1 MHVFK
6 INNKS
11 KYNSMI
17 NNNFIKRHNGPTE
30 ADVEKMLKVIGVK
43 STEQLV
49 DEIISPDIR
58 LKNDLNIGR
67 GMNEYECISHLKA
80 IGAKNKQFRSYIGM
94 GYYNVITPG
103 VITRN
108 VLENP
113 GWYTS
118 YTPYQ
123 AEVSQGRL
131 EALLN
136 FQTVISDMTAM
147 PLANASLLD
156 EATAAA
162 ETMLMFY
169 HERSR
174 AQVKANVN
182 KIFVANDMF
191 PQTIEVI
198 KTRAH
203 FLGIEVVV
211 DDIKNFNAGE
221 EYFGVI
227 VQNPNQFGEV
237 IDYRESVKVWKEKG
251 MQVGVAADLM
261 SLALITPPGEWGA
274 DVVFGSNQ
282 RFGLP
287 MAFGGPHAGY
297 FATTEAYKR
306 SMPGRIIGISK
317 DALGNPA
324 YRLALQTREQHIK
337 REKATSNICTAQA
350 LLAIMSGF
358 YAIYHG
364 QDGIKEI
371 AHHINCLAGK
381 LTSELAKLG
390 VKQLNKY
397 FFDTLLF
404 ELPEGGCTCKVKE
417 VAEKHGM
424 NFRII
429 DKQHFGISIDETTS
443 REDLNE
449 IGEVVAEALGKKHEE
464 LVCDPNCQSFCGI
477 QEGMRRTSPY
487 LTAPVFSKYRSET
500 DMMRYMKKLE
510 DRDLSLNRSMIPLG
524 SCTMKLNPA
533 TSMFALSWPE
543 FANIH
548 PFVPAEQAEGYIE
561 MIKEM
566 EKDLCEITGFKGM
579 SFMPNSGASGE
590 YAGLMTIRRYQEAN
604 GQGQR
609 NICLIPASAHGTN
622 PASAAMA
629 GLQVVV
635 VKCDDHGNI
644 DLADAKEKAE
654 QYKDTLAAF
663 MVTYPSTHG
672 IYEDGIRTLVKIV
685 HDNGG
690 QVYMDGANMNAQV
703 GLTCPGFIG
712 ADVCHLNLHKTFAIP
727 HGGGGPG
734 VGPIGVAAHLV
745 PFLPSHVCFKT
756 GGEKQMGAVSAAP
769 FGSAQ
774 ILTITYC
781 YLKMLGGEGLKK
793 ATMGAILNANY
804 LKDRLKDYYPIL
816 YTGNHGHVAHEMILD
831 INGINKA
838 TGVAAIDIAKRLMD
852 YGFHAPTVAFPVHE
866 TLMVEPTESEP
877 LAELD
882 RFVDAMIKIRQE
894 IKDIEDGKA
903 PQGDNIISHAPYT
916 AEMLMANEWNF
927 PFSREE
933 AGFPLKSDVQDKY
946 FPHVT
951 RIDDA
956 FGDRNLVCRVM
967 E

>member
-1 MHVFK
+1 
-6 INNKS
+6 
-11 KYNSMI
+11 MI
-17 NNNFIKRHNGPTE
+17 RNNFIKRHNGPT
-30 ADVEKMLKVIGVK
+30 ASDAEKMLKVIGVA
-43 STEQLV
+43 SQEQLV
-49 DEIISPDIR
+49 DEIIAPEIR
-58 LKNDLNIGR
+58 LPKPLDLGE
-67 GMNEYECISHLKA
+67 GMSEYEVISHLKA
-80 IGAKNKQFRSYIGM
+80 IGAKNKQFRTYIGL
-94 GYYNVITPG
+94 GYYNTITPG
-103 VITRN
+103 VIMRN
-108 VLENP
+108 ILENP

-123 AEVSQGRL
+123 AEISQGRL
-131 EALLN
+131 EALVN
-136 FQTVISDMTAM
+136 YQTVISDLTAL

-156 EATAAA
+156 EGTAAA
-162 ETMLMFY
+162 EAMLMFW
-169 HERSR
+169 HSRSR
-174 AQVKANVN
+174 AQVKAGV
-182 KIFVANDMF
+182 KKFFVANDVF
-191 PQTIEVI
+191 PQSIEVI

-203 FLGIEVVV
+203 FQGIEVVV
-211 DDIKNFNAGE
+211 DDIDKFDCSEA
-221 EYFGVI
+221 YFGVLI
-227 VQNPNQFGEV
+227 QCPNQFGEIV
-237 IDYRESVKVWKEKG
+237 DNRAKVAEWKAKG
-251 MQVGVAADLM
+251 MQVAVAADLL
-261 SLALITPPGEWGA
+261 SLTLITPPGEWGA
-274 DVVFGSNQ
+274 DVVLGSNQ

-287 MAFGGPHAGY
+287 MGFGGPHAGY

-306 SMPGRIIGISK
+306 EMPGRIIGISI

-337 REKATSNICTAQA
+337 RERATSNICTAQA

-358 YAIYHG
+358 YAVYHG
-364 QDGIKEI
+364 PDGLTEI

-381 LTSELAKLG
+381 LCSELAKLG
-390 VKQLNKY
+390 VKQLNKH

-404 ELPEGGCTCKVKE
+404 ELPEGTCTCKVKE
-417 VAEKHGM
+417 AAEKHGM

-429 DKQHFGISIDETTS
+429 DKQHFGISIDETTTK
-443 REDLNE
+443 EDLNE
-449 IGEVVAEALGKKHEE
+449 IGIVVAEALGKQHEE
-464 LVCDPNCQSFCGI
+464 LVCDPNCQKFSGI
-477 QEGMRRTSPY
+477 QPEMRRTSKFMQ
-487 LTAPVFSKYRSET
+487 APLFFKYRSET

-510 DRDLSLNRSMIPLG
+510 NRDLSLNRCMIPLG

-533 TSMFALSWPE
+533 TSMYALSWPE
-543 FANIH
+543 FGNIH
-548 PFVPAEQAEGYIE
+548 PFVPADQAEGYLELIA
-561 MIKEM
+561 EM

-590 YAGLMTIRRYQEAN
+590 YAGLLTIRRYQEAN
-604 GQGQR
+604 GQGHR

-629 GLQVVV
+629 GMQVVV
-635 VKCDDHGNI
+635 VACDEHGNI
-644 DLADAKEKAE
+644 NLDDAKAKAE
-654 QYKDTLAAF
+654 QYKDNLAAF

-703 GLTCPGFIG
+703 GLTSPGFIG

-734 VGPIGVAAHLV
+734 VGPIGVAEHLK
-745 PFLPSHVCFKT
+745 PYLPSHILFHC
-756 GGEKQMGAVSAAP
+756 GGEKQEGAVSAAP

-816 YTGNHGHVAHEMILD
+816 YTGNNGHVAHEMILD
-831 INGINKA
+831 INQINKT

-916 AEMLMANEWNF
+916 AEMLMADEWNF

-956 FGDRNLVCRVM
+956 WGDRNLVCRV
-967 E
+967 

>member
-1 MHVFK
+1 
-6 INNKS
+6 
-11 KYNSMI
+11 MI
-17 NNNFIKRHNGPTE
+17 RNNFIKRHNGPT
-30 ADVEKMLKVIGVK
+30 ASDAEKMLKVIGVK
-43 STEQLV
+43 SQEQLV
-49 DEIISPDIR
+49 DEIIAPEIR
-58 LKNDLNIGR
+58 LPKDLNIGE
-67 GMNEYECISHLKA
+67 GMSEYEVISHLKA
-80 IGAKNKQFRSYIGM
+80 IGAKNKQFRTYIGL
-94 GYYNVITPG
+94 GYYNTITPG
-103 VITRN
+103 VIMRN
-108 VLENP
+108 ILENP

-123 AEVSQGRL
+123 AEISQGRL
-131 EALLN
+131 EALVN
-136 FQTVISDMTAM
+136 YQTVISDLTAL

-156 EATAAA
+156 EGTAAA
-162 ETMLMFY
+162 EAMLMFW
-169 HERSR
+169 HSRSR
-174 AQVKANVN
+174 AQVKAGV
-182 KIFVANDMF
+182 KKFFVACDLF
-191 PQTIEVI
+191 PQSIEVI

-203 FLGIEVVV
+203 FQGIEVVV
-211 DDIKNFNAGE
+211 DDINKFEANE

-227 VQNPNQFGEV
+227 IQCPNQFGEIV
-237 IDYRESVKVWKEKG
+237 DNRAKVAEWKAKG
-251 MQVGVAADLM
+251 MQVAVAADLL
-261 SLALITPPGEWGA
+261 SLTLITPPGEWGA
-274 DVVFGSNQ
+274 DVVLGSNQ

-287 MAFGGPHAGY
+287 MGFGGPHAGY

-306 SMPGRIIGISK
+306 EMPGRIIGISI

-337 REKATSNICTAQA
+337 RERATSNICTAQA

-358 YAIYHG
+358 YALYHG
-364 QDGIKEI
+364 PEGLIEI

-390 VKQLNKY
+390 VKQLNKH

-404 ELPEGGCTCKVKE
+404 ELPEGACTCKVKE
-417 VAEKHGM
+417 AAEKHGM

-429 DKQHFGISIDETTS
+429 DKQHFGISIDETTTK
-443 REDLNE
+443 EDLNE
-449 IGEVVAEALGKKHEE
+449 IGQVVAEAMGKQHEE
-464 LVCDPNCQSFCGI
+464 LVVDPNCANFSGI
-477 QEGMRRTSPY
+477 QPEMRRTSKFMQ
-487 LTAPVFSKYRSET
+487 APMFFKYRSET

-510 DRDLSLNRSMIPLG
+510 NRDLSLNRCMIPLG

-533 TSMFALSWPE
+533 TSMYALSWPE
-543 FANIH
+543 FGNIH
-548 PFVPAEQAEGYIE
+548 PFVPADQAEGYLELINE
-561 MIKEM
+561 L
-566 EKDLCEITGFKGM
+566 EKDLCEITGFKGI

-590 YAGLMTIRRYQEAN
+590 YAGLLTIRRYQEAN
-604 GQGQR
+604 GQGHR

-629 GLQVVV
+629 GMQVVV
-635 VKCDDHGNI
+635 VACDEHGNI
-644 DLADAKEKAE
+644 NLDDAKAKAE
-654 QYKDTLAAF
+654 QYKDNLAAF

-703 GLTCPGFIG
+703 GLTSPGFIG

-734 VGPIGVAAHLV
+734 VGPICVAEHLK
-745 PFLPSHVCFKT
+745 PYLPSHILFHC
-756 GGEKQMGAVSAAP
+756 GGEKQEGAVSAAP

-781 YLKMLGGEGLKK
+781 YIKMLGGEGLKK
-793 ATMGAILNANY
+793 ATLGAIMNANY
-804 LKDRLKDYYPIL
+804 LKERLKDYYPIL

-831 INGINKA
+831 INGINK
-838 TGVAAIDIAKRLMD
+838 TVGVAAIDIAKRLMD
-852 YGFHAPTVAFPVHE
+852 FGFHAPTVAFPVHE

-877 LAELD
+877 IAELD
-882 RFVDAMIKIRQE
+882 RFVDAMIQIRKE

-903 PQGDNIISHAPYT
+903 EKGNNIISHAPYT

-927 PFSREE
+927 PFTREE
-933 AGFPLKSDVQDKY
+933 AGFPMKSDVQDKY

-956 FGDRNLVCRVM
+956 YGDRNLVCKFSA